1 MFSKLSYL
9 HSGPGHA
16 GSQTAPQYSP
26 PLLKNES
33 QLWFHI
39 PPYALE
45 HEGSVLPL
53 HTSVALFQ
61 EDPLKIAQQSEQ
73 YQMCLNVKSFP

>member
-1 MFSKLSYL
+1 MLSYL

-16 GSQTAPQYSP
+16 ESQTTPRYSP
-26 PLLKNES
+26 PLSKTVS

-45 HEGSVLPL
+45 HERSVLPL
-53 HTSVALFQ
+53 RTFAVLFQ
-61 EDPLKIAQQSEQ
+61 EDP
-73 YQMCLNVKSFP
+73 